1 MKQRTCSVDDCDAQ
15 ARARGWCGRH
25 YNRWYY
31 SGSPD
36 VPEDGSSQVC
46 KRCSAPLPPKANQGP
61 RSPYCSRPC
70 RRRADYERHRE
81 RRAAEAARANAERRA
96 NTWAVC
102 DHCSAD
108 FNPRQNR
115 SRFCS
120 ERCQRAWAREHERG
134 ECSAPECARPIRA
147 RGVCNMHY
155 KRILRDEGKLKGP
168 PWDDAKRD
176 AKARREALKR
186 GNRVGGP
193 VVLAKIA
200 ERDGWKCGICGKHVR
215 GSLTYPHPL
224 SKSLDHVI
232 PLSRGGAHSPENAQ
246 LAHLRC
252 NVRKGNR
259 KANDQLALIG

>member
-1 MKQRTCSVDDCDAQ
+1 MTNGTCLQPDCVKTVVS
-15 ARARGWCGRH
+15 RGRCKTH
-25 YNRWYY
+25 YNRWRESFPPS
-31 SGSPD
+31 SGSPTCLFCGA
-36 VPEDGSSQVC
+36 EN
-46 KRCSAPLPPKANQGP
+46 PPKRAAGP
-61 RSPYCSRPC
+61 APSYCSQKC
-70 RRRADYERHRE
+70 RLRASDKRN
-81 RRAAEAARANAERRA
+81 RARWNAEKVAKAAERRA
-96 NTWAVC
+96 NTWSTC
-102 DHCSAD
+102 QCCGAD
-108 FNPRQNR
+108 FNPKQAR

-120 ERCQRAWAREHERG
+120 RRCQRAWEREHERG

-155 KRILRDEGKLKGP
+155 KRILRDEGKLKPP

-215 GSLTYPHPL
+215 ESLTYPHPL

-259 KANDQLALIG
+259 NANDQLALIG